1 LHGEPKPGKTVA
13 TAIIR
18 PTAFPGLELMLRGQ
32 KTIPIIDIFAGPGGL
47 SEGFNSAVAPDFGVK
62 FSSVLSI
69 EKDPIACE
77 TLRLRS
83 FFHQFSPR
91 PVPEAYYKVVRGE
104 VPDSSLHQFPE
115 WGRASRQVWNA
126 ELGKVSISE
135 LHTKI
140 KEGLNGARDWVL
152 LGGPPCQA
160 YSLIGRARMTGVGHA
175 ARADEEGGGNIEHIR
190 LDRISKFSKDVRHTL
205 YREYLRVVAVH
216 QPAVFVMENV
226 KGILSSR
233 ISKDGIGERVFA
245 QIRQDLS
252 SPWNALGDDPNIS
265 ELQGFRRGAPQNY
278 RLYSFVADA
287 NGHLVSDKDFLIRC
301 EEYGIPQARHRVV
314 LLGIREDLK
323 NRPRILSKSIP
334 LRRVCDVIR
343 GLPKLRSGLS
353 KEHDAAASWID
364 ALRKCFPRDLLSKV
378 TDKAVKKTISRV
390 TGRKTVRFTRGAP
403 FIKSS
408 IPPVA
413 GSATLRRWLT
423 DRRLGGILQHESRS
437 HMHSDL
443 GRYLFASAT
452 AAHFKH
458 SPKIPDWPV
467 FLLPEHRNVD
477 RYRPGLEGP
486 EAMFVDR
493 FKVQIWD
500 KPSSTVTSH
509 IAKDG
514 HYFIH
519 PDPFQCRSLTVREAA
534 RLQTFPDNYFFCGN
548 RTQQYHQVGNAVP
561 PFLASQMAAVIA
573 EYLATATAEHSLFD
587 YLSAAAI

>member
-1 LHGEPKPGKTVA
+1 MP
-13 TAIIR
+13 
-18 PTAFPGLELMLRGQ
+18 RGP
-32 KTIPIIDIFAGPGGL
+32 KTIPVIDIFAGPGGL
-47 SEGFNSAVAPDFGVK
+47 SEGFNSAAAADFGLK

-83 FFHQFSPR
+83 FFHQFSR
-91 PVPEAYYKVVRGE
+91 RQVPEAYYKVVRGE
-104 VPDSSLHQFPE
+104 MPEASLFQFPE
-115 WGRASRQVWNA
+115 WGKASRQVWNA
-126 ELGKVSISE
+126 ELGRVSVSE
-135 LHTKI
+135 LHTTI
-140 KEGLNGARDWVL
+140 KQRLNGTRDWVL

-175 ARADEEGGGNIEHIR
+175 ARKDQDNGGNIEQIR

-265 ELQGFRRGAPQNY
+265 ELQSFRSGGAKDY

-287 NGHLVSDKDFLIRC
+287 NEHPVSDRDFLIRC

-314 LLGIREDLK
+314 LLGVREDLEG
-323 NRPRILSKSIP
+323 RPRILSKRKPERAVS
-334 LRRVCDVIR
+334 DVIR
-343 GLPKLRSGLS
+343 GLPALRSGLS
-353 KEHDAAASWID
+353 KELDTAASWLD
-364 ALRKCFPRDLLSKV
+364 ALGGCFPRGLLSKV
-378 TDKAVKKTISRV
+378 NDKTVRATISRV
-390 TGRKTVRFTRGAP
+390 TGRKTVRLTRGAP
-403 FIKSS
+403 FIKSRV
-408 IPPVA
+408 PPVA
-413 GSATLRRWLT
+413 GSDTLRRWLT
-423 DRRLGGILQHESRS
+423 DGRIGGILQHESRS
-437 HMHSDL
+437 HMRSDL

-452 AAHFKH
+452 AARLKH
-458 SPKIPDWPV
+458 SPRLPDWPV

-477 RYRPGLEGP
+477 RYRPGREGP

-500 KPSSTVTSH
+500 RPSSTVTSH

-519 PDPFQCRSLTVREAA
+519 PDPRQCRSLTVREAA

-561 PFLASQMAAVIA
+561 PFLASQMAGVIA
-573 EYLATATAEHSLFD
+573 EYLATATAGKSLFD
-587 YLSAAAI
+587 YFSAEVAEVSISSG